1 MIIEE
6 LKQIVESERE
16 KETPLLY
23 LRNLLKEYLQIYLL
37 HFIYTSSEHSR
48 NFIFTGGTCLRHFFD
63 LDRLSEDV
71 DFDYLKTPDIARLK
85 TDLEF
90 FFSKK
95 YKYSDVVVSVK
106 QQGNQILLKF
116 PVLKRL
122 GLAREEDSDFLY
134 VKMDVSPNPSS
145 HYDLQTT
152 SKSRYGFNFVAT
164 HYDLGSLMAGKLHAV
179 LTRRHMKGKKNVE
192 GLKGRDYY
200 DLLWYL
206 KRGVRPNLLRLSDM
220 LGEKLS
226 MESLRKRLDE
236 KVAWVTTEQR
246 SYFEA
251 DLFPLLKNAEVVPF
265 YVRHYRAEYDLYKF

>member
-6 LKQIVESERE
+6 LKQIVESEGE
-16 KETPLLY
+16 KETPPLY
-23 LRNLLKEYLQIYLL
+23 LRNLLKEYLQVYLL
-37 HFIYTSSEHSR
+37 YFIYTSSEHSR

-95 YKYSDVVVSVK
+95 YKYSDVVISVK
-106 QQGNQILLKF
+106 QQERQILLKF

-122 GLAREEDSDFLY
+122 GLAREDESDFLY

-179 LTRRHMKGKKNVE
+179 LTRRHIKGEKNVE

-236 KVAWVTTEQR
+236 KVAWATTEQR
-246 SYFEA
+246 SYLEA
-251 DLFPLLKNAEVVPF
+251 DLFPLIKNAEVVPL
-265 YVRHYRAEYDLYKF
+265 YVRNYQAEYDRNKL